1 LSVEI
6 ELVTHVDQL
15 KRYVSGWEAL
25 ADRVSQPRSGGAI
38 VYGWARHMMDP
49 DVELRIWIALDG
61 SEVVG
66 VLPFASERMRRN
78 RIRLLPP
85 MTDMM
90 YGIVPVADPDRSEEV
105 IAAIAEDFTARADV
119 VDMASIFWLP
129 EGSPWMSALGDRL
142 AGPIGC
148 RPRPLGTARITQTSV
163 AE

>member
-1 LSVEI
+1 
-6 ELVTHVDQL
+6 
-15 KRYVSGWEAL
+15 
-25 ADRVSQPRSGGAI
+25 
-38 VYGWARHMMDP
+38 MMDP

-105 IAAIAEDFTARADV
+105 IAAIAEDFAARADV

-142 AGPIGC
+142 AGPDWVQAASSRYSSYYTNIG
-148 RPRPLGTARITQTSV
+148 GGINA
-163 AE
+163 